1 MIKEFRKIQIINL
14 SGVLLSIFAFTFG
27 PWLHGQSGLGILVD
41 LWGFLSDPNQP
52 ADITRQRSI
61 FALLLILTFA
71 LIGQGLSLYCVRGN
85 RHSGW
90 MIGEVIFCSIA
101 LVALSVLFF
110 DFRAQTSGIVIT
122 PLAL

>member
-1 MIKEFRKIQIINL
+1 
-14 SGVLLSIFAFTFG
+14 
-27 PWLHGQSGLGILVD
+27 
-41 LWGFLSDPNQP
+41 
-52 ADITRQRSI
+52 
-61 FALLLILTFA
+61 
-71 LIGQGLSLYCVRGN
+71 
-85 RHSGW
+85 